1 MPSRRISGLPPG
13 PAPGLRLP
21 SFPRRPRGILIY
33 VLAAPLVLALPL
45 AVLEADVQR
54 VVAHGAALALYLGGA
69 AWINAGQRIQAEYQR
84 RKVANPPR
92 LPRKSLG
99 AGLVAAGVFVSAW
112 LTVPHHPIIA
122 GTLALGALVGAHLLY
137 GFDPRRPKVVELG
150 AHGYTTEEVL
160 EALDEAESAIG
171 SIEKSRQRIRNL
183 ELSRGLGRI
192 CASARDILEVIENDP
207 RDLRRARKFLKVYL
221 TGAQRV
227 CDGYAR
233 LHPRGQSAELE
244 ENFRNVLKTIED
256 VFKEQHD
263 RLLENNVLDLDVQI
277 EVLSNQLKREGVV

>member
-1 MPSRRISGLPPG
+1 MASRRVSDLPPG
-13 PAPGLRLP
+13 SARGRRSPR
-21 SFPRRPRGILIY
+21 FPTRPRGITIY
-33 VLAAPLVLALPL
+33 LLAAPLMLALLL
-45 AVLEADVQR
+45 AVLAKVVQR
-54 VVAHGAALALYLGGA
+54 VVAHGTALALYLGGA

-99 AGLVAAGVFVSAW
+99 AGLVAAGVFASAW
-112 LTVPHHPIIA
+112 LGVPHDPIIA
-122 GTLALGALVGAHLLY
+122 GTLALGALAGALLLY
-137 GFDPRRPKVVELG
+137 GFDPRRAKVVELG

-160 EALDEAESAIG
+160 AALAEAEGAIV
-171 SIEKSRQRIRNL
+171 SIEKSQRHIRNR
-183 ELSRGLGRI
+183 ELSRRLERI
-192 CASARDILEVIENDP
+192 CANAREILDVIEDDP

-233 LHPRGQSAELE
+233 LHPRGKSAELE
-244 ENFRNVLKTIED
+244 ESFRNVLGTIED

-263 RLLENNVLDLDVQI
+263 RLLENNVLDVDVQI
-277 EVLSNQLKREGVV
+277 EVLSSQLKREGVA

>member
-1 MPSRRISGLPPG
+1 MGARRISGLPPG
-13 PAPGLRLP
+13 PGRGWPTLRFP
-21 SFPRRPRGILIY
+21 SRPRGVLIY
-33 VLAAPLVLALPL
+33 LFAAPLVFALLL
-45 AVLEADVQR
+45 AVLETDVQR
-54 VVAHGAALALYLGGA
+54 VVAHSAALAMYLGGA
-69 AWINAGQRIQAEYQR
+69 AWINAGHRIQTEYQR
-84 RKVANPPR
+84 RKVATPPR

-99 AGLVAAGVFVSAW
+99 AGLVAGGVFVSAW
-112 LTVPHHPIIA
+112 LGVPQHPA
-122 GTLALGALVGAHLLY
+122 SAATLALGALVGAHLLY
-137 GFDPRRPKVVELG
+137 GFDPRRAKRVELG
-150 AHGYTTEEVL
+150 AHGYTTQEVL
-160 EALDEAESAIG
+160 EALDEAERAIAD
-171 SIEKSRQRIRNL
+171 IEKSRRRIRNP
-183 ELSRGLGRI
+183 ELSRRLGRI
-192 CASARDILEVIENDP
+192 CANASEILDVIEDDP

-244 ENFRNVLKTIED
+244 ESFRSVLETIED